1 MKNRKTF
8 LMGLISILY
17 FCSIVS
23 GLNTFSNEQDDKDNK
38 NIVPLLSASN
48 SVVIK
53 WNRTWGGIDGDYGM
67 GVAVDS
73 SDNVYLAGQTDSF
86 GAGGYDMVLVKY
98 DSSGGQQWNRTWG
111 GIDGDYGEGVA
122 VDSSDNVYLAG
133 VTSFG
138 AGGYDMVLVK
148 YDSSGGQQWNRTWGG
163 SLFDFGM
170 GVAVD
175 SSDNVYLAG
184 QTYSFGAGDYDMV
197 LVKYD
202 SSGGQQWN
210 RTWGGSN
217 WDSGMGVA
225 VDSSDNVY
233 LAGNTESYG
242 AGWDDMVLVKYDSS
256 GGQQWNRTWGGG
268 NRDYGW
274 EVAVDSSDNVYLA
287 GGTGCFGAGSV
298 DMVLVKYDSSGGQQ
312 WNRTWGGS
320 NWDSGSGVAVDSSD
334 NVYLAGTTGSF
345 DLGWDDMV
353 LVKYDSSGGQQW
365 NRTWGG
371 SIYFDSGEG
380 VAVDSSDNVYLAG
393 GTGSFGAGSGD
404 MVLVKYGLDI
414 YKPII
419 TINSPSPDDKF
430 GDKAPDYN
438 ISIVEPNLES
448 MWYTIDVGL
457 TNYSITQ
464 LSGTLNQ
471 SAWDVAPYGNITIE
485 FYAKDLAEN
494 IGYSKVT
501 VENVK
506 EKKEPIIP
514 GYNLL
519 FLISLISI
527 ITVVSL
533 KKKYN

>member
-111 GIDGDYGEGVA
+111 GSIYFDSGEGVA

-133 VTSFG
+133 YTDSFG
-138 AGGYDMVLVK
+138 AG
-148 YDSSGGQQWNRTWGG
+148 S
-163 SLFDFGM
+163 
-170 GVAVD
+170 
-175 SSDNVYLAG
+175 
-184 QTYSFGAGDYDMV
+184 
-197 LVKYD
+197 
-202 SSGGQQWN
+202 
-210 RTWGGSN
+210 
-217 WDSGMGVA
+217 
-225 VDSSDNVY
+225 
-233 LAGNTESYG
+233 
-242 AGWDDMVLVKYDSS
+242 DDMVLVKYDSS

-274 EVAVDSSDNVYLA
+274 E
-287 GGTGCFGAGSV
+287 
-298 DMVLVKYDSSGGQQ
+298 
-312 WNRTWGGS
+312 
-320 NWDSGSGVAVDSSD
+320 
-334 NVYLAGTTGSF
+334 
-345 DLGWDDMV
+345 
-353 LVKYDSSGGQQW
+353 
-365 NRTWGG
+365 
-371 SIYFDSGEG
+371 